1 MNALNAFKDVV
12 GSLTG
17 IIVSL
22 VGLGVSAGVVFVT
35 DVAFVPNVL
44 DNLMALVA
52 QLGDAGLVGII
63 VLAVLLDIYR

>member
-1 MNALNAFKDVV
+1 MNALNAFTDVV

>member
-22 VGLGVSAGVVFVT
+22 VGLGVAAGVVFGT